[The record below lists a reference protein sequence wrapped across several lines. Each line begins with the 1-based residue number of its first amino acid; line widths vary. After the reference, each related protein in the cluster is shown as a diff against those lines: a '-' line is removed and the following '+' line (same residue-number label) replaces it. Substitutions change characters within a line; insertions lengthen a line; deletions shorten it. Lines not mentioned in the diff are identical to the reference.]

1 MPAQGSARDG
11 RSGETSYLERHR
23 AAVQELERAVGENYL
38 CLVVP
43 GVYASWIIGLP
54 DVAKTNPGADG
65 RDRPAP
71 DSVLRRAATFMLWTW
86 RNI

>member
-1 MPAQGSARDG
+1 MPARGTAPEAVPG
-11 RSGETSYLERHR
+11 GHHTLERHR
-23 AAVQELERAVGENYL
+23 APVQELEQGVEENYL
-38 CLVVP
+38 CVVVP